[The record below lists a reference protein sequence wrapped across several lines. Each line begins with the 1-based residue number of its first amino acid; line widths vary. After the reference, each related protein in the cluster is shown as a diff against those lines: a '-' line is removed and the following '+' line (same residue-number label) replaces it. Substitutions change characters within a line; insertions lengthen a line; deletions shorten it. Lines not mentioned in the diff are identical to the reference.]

1 MPDSKSDFQA
11 SPFVKV
17 IAFLESGSFLKS
29 LIGLEFAS
37 EKCQNM
43 FKSEG
48 NISSFCFFRGLKTV
62 QGPGFSAAN
71 VSIPRKAIRARA
83 GVS

>member
-1 MPDSKSDFQA
+1 MSDSTRDFQA

-17 IAFLESGSFLKS
+17 IVFLESGSFLKS

-37 EKCQNM
+37 EKCQNV

-48 NISSFCFFRGLKTV
+48 NISSFCFFLGLKAV
-62 QGPGFSAAN
+62 QEPEFC
-71 VSIPRKAIRARA
+71 
-83 GVS
+83 